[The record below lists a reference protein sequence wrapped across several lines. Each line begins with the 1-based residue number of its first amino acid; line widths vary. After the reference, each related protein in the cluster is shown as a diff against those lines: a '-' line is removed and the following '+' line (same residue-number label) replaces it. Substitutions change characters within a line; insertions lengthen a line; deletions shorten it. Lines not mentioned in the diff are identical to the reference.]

1 VQAMPLMARGWSLSD
16 LITIIGSVDYI
27 LPDIDR

>member
-1 VQAMPLMARGWSLSD
+1 MPLMAAGWTLSD